1 MEYKYILGILYL
13 LYAIIKITVGVALM
27 FLPLDI
33 IAKTPILKIF
43 IKETS
48 DKTLAGRF
56 YEYILLIFGIFSLIE
71 GLALLDILPFYI
83 AHYFE
88 SKWVEYIVFIILGL
102 ILTVFYSLVLY
113 TDLPISKNKTDNQH
127 YKIFGL
133 GGGLSFL
140 IMPLIWEAVAR
151 IVPSFDSLS
160 RDIKAA
166 IIVGIVI
173 VFTIIGDLI
182 YVYLHKKDKTVVQV
196 LPQNYQQNIQAAEE
210 VKTILTSSIS
220 PAVSKTIHLYK
231 NK

>member
-13 LYAIIKITVGVALM
+13 LYAIIKITVGLALM
-27 FLPLDI
+27 FLPFDI
-33 IAKTPILKIF
+33 IAKTPVLKIF

-56 YEYILLIFGIFSLIE
+56 YEYVLLIFGIFSLVE

-83 AHYFE
+83 AKYFE
-88 SKWVEYIVFIILGL
+88 SKWVEYIVFIVLGL
-102 ILTVFYSLVLY
+102 LLTVFYILVLY

-140 IMPLIWEAVAR
+140 IMPLIWEAFAY
-151 IVPSFDSLS
+151 IVPAFDTLS
-160 RDIKAA
+160 REIKAA

-173 VFTIIGDLI
+173 VLTIIVDLI
-182 YVYLHKKDKTVVQV
+182 YVYLHKKEKTIVQV
-196 LPQNYQQNIQAAEE
+196 LPQNYQQNIQAVEE
-210 VKTILTSSIS
+210 VKQILSNKIS
-220 PAVSKTIHLYK
+220 PAVSKTVHYK
-231 NK
+231 F